1 MRRRSVS
8 LVQPAVALLVAAAL
22 SGCGTAGLA
31 SATRTSLTTAPATT
45 AVPPDRAL
53 LDAAGR
59 GDSGTV
65 ARLLAEGPPYT
76 VDGRGRTPLVAAAYG
91 NHVEVAR
98 LLVRAG
104 AKVDHQDD
112 TQQSAYL
119 IATSE
124 VGDDPRL
131 LELTLT
137 AGADV
142 DAQDSY
148 DGTGL
153 IRAAE
158 RGHPRIVDR
167 LLRAG
172 VEVDHVNRLGWT
184 ALLEAVLLGDGGPA
198 HVETVRLLLEAGA
211 DHDLPDRSG
220 TPPLAHAEQRGQWRS
235 PTCSEPPAPT
245 VSPLAGCHRPTRAL
259 VVARRSGTTCTS
271 PMTHTSPATC
281 RPTQE
286 IL

>member
-1 MRRRSVS
+1 MTGQWRLCGRNEIFA
-8 LVQPAVALLVAAAL
+8 LAQPAVALLAAAAL
-22 SGCGTAGLA
+22 SACGTAGSA
-31 SATRTSLTTAPATT
+31 SATRATLATPPAA
-45 AVPPDRAL
+45 AVPDRAL

-59 GDSGTV
+59 GDSGAV
-65 ARLLAEGPPYT
+65 ARRLAEGAPAD
-76 VDGRGRTPLVAAAYG
+76 VADERGRTPLVAAAYG

-104 AKVDHQDD
+104 ADVDHEDD
-112 TQQSAYL
+112 TQQSAHL

-131 LELTLT
+131 LELTLA

-142 DAQDSY
+142 GAKDSY

-184 ALLEAVLLGDGGPA
+184 ALLEAVVLGDGGPA
-198 HVETVRLLLEAGA
+198 HVETVRLLLAAGT
-211 DHDLPDRSG
+211 DPDFPDRGG
-220 TPPLAHAEQRGQWRS
+220 TPPLAHAERRGQ
-235 PTCSEPPAPT
+235 SEVAD
-245 VSPLAGCHRPTRAL
+245 LLRAAGAGR
-259 VVARRSGTTCTS
+259 
-271 PMTHTSPATC
+271 
-281 RPTQE
+281 
-286 IL
+286 